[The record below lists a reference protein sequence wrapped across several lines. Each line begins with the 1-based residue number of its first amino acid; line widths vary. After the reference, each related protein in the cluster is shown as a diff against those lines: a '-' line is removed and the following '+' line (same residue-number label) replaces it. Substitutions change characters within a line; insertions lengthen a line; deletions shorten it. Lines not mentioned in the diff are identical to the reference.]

1 MKNTDT
7 VSICIDGNRNNVEFH
22 DIKVLQ
28 LESIVKKVDEFT
40 FQYIIVGVFSGLS
53 NFWIMTGV

>member
-1 MKNTDT
+1 ME
-7 VSICIDGNRNNVEFH
+7 SISIGIHGHWNNVEFH